1 MKGGMKKVNK
11 NIFFIC
17 CPGCKGTCQWK
28 QDNRSSY
35 EKISQP
41 KITHLKVPVQH
52 VLDVHTTT
60 NLQPNMV

>member
-1 MKGGMKKVNK
+1 MRGGMKKVNK

-41 KITHLKVPVQH
+41 KITHPNFGNNYP
-52 VLDVHTTT
+52 TT
-60 NLQPNMV
+60 